1 MNLENKIKQKAF
13 DLGFDL
19 VGITD
24 AGPIDTENINLLT
37 SWLKAGFAGQ
47 MQYMHKNFEKRTDP
61 KKLAPF
67 ADSIICV
74 ALNYKP
80 PQTKSDPKQHLVS
93 IGKVANFAQY
103 QDYHRFMK
111 KQLYKLAEYIK
122 THLYADLEFKIC
134 VDSAPVAERVLAAR
148 AGLGFIGKNHMLI
161 HPDLG
166 LQILLGEILVNLSL
180 KPDKPLKNHC
190 PSCEKCINACPTAA
204 LSADG
209 RFDAK
214 KCISY
219 LTIELKNNIP
229 PEMAK
234 KIGTRVFGCDECIL
248 ACPYNLNA
256 PLCKNK
262 LFKPFPQLS
271 NLDLNQILD
280 MSVEQFDRKF
290 SDTTVHRTGLKKLK
304 LNAKNC
310 LENSKDTSNSQ

>member
-1 MNLENKIKQKAF
+1 MENKIKQKAF

-24 AGPIDTENINLLT
+24 AGPIDTEHIKLLT

-47 MQYMHKNFEKRTDP
+47 MQYMHKNLEKRTDP

-80 PQTKSDPKQHLVS
+80 PQTNSDPKQRLAPT
-93 IGKVANFAQY
+93 GKIANFAQY
-103 QDYHRFMK
+103 QDYHRLIK
-111 KQLYKLAEYIK
+111 KQLRELAEYIK
-122 THLYADLEFKIC
+122 THLYTDLEFKIC

-166 LQILLGEILVNLSL
+166 LQILLGEILVNLPL
-180 KPDKPLKNHC
+180 EPDKPLKNHC
-190 PSCEKCINACPTAA
+190 PSCNKCINACPTAA

-209 RFDAK
+209 RFDAN

-229 PEMAK
+229 PQPAK

-256 PLCKNK
+256 PSCKNK
-262 LFKPFPQLS
+262 LFKHYPQLS
-271 NLDLNQILD
+271 NLPLNQILN
-280 MSVEQFDRKF
+280 MSVDQFDRKF

-304 LNAKNC
+304 LTAKTC
-310 LENSKDTSNSQ
+310 LDNSKNAQKSQ